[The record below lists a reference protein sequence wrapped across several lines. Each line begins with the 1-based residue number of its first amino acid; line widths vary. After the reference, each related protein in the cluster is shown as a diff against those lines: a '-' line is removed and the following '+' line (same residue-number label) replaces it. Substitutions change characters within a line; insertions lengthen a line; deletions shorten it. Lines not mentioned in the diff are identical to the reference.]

1 MGQFRLKKIRVYSIF
16 SKSKEYEIN
25 LQIEQKTQMKK
36 ILLIVLLSVRGFSQE
51 KAPQTTPIK
60 PTPVEFIFG
69 HKRIQG
75 QSIIIKNFS
84 KSKFGIFSLT
94 TLAGDY
100 KNVDKTNNELF
111 SNFQLNYDIYK
122 GIKLTSGATFSSAKG
137 FAPIAGLEYVFVN
150 KKFTIVFNPT
160 IELNKSSALA
170 NFGQVEYAPKNDKLN
185 PYFRLQ
191 GLYIQSLADQHHVR
205 SSIVSRAG
213 ISKKSFSTGLGF
225 NQDFYG
231 QTKISKS
238 NFGVFFQYKFI

>member
-1 MGQFRLKKIRVYSIF
+1 
-16 SKSKEYEIN
+16 
-25 LQIEQKTQMKK
+25 MKK
-36 ILLIVLLSVRGFSQE
+36 LVFFVLISLKSLAQE
-51 KAPQTTPIK
+51 PSPAPIK

-75 QSIIIKNFS
+75 QTIIIKNFS

-111 SNFQLNYDIYK
+111 SNIQLNYDVYK
-122 GIKLTSGATFSSAKG
+122 GLKVTSGATFSSAKG

-150 KKFTIVFNPT
+150 KNFTVVINPT
-160 IELNKSSALA
+160 INLTKESSLA
-170 NFGQVEYAPKNDKLN
+170 NFAQVEFAPKTTKLS
-185 PYFRLQ
+185 PYVRLQ
-191 GLYIQSLADQHHVR
+191 GLYVQSFEENKHER
-205 SSIVSRAG
+205 SSVVLRLG
-213 ISKKSFSTGLGF
+213 ISKKAFSTGLGL

-231 QTKISKS
+231 PTKISKS

>member
-1 MGQFRLKKIRVYSIF
+1 
-16 SKSKEYEIN
+16 
-25 LQIEQKTQMKK
+25 MKK
-36 ILLIVLLSVRGFSQE
+36 LVFLVFISLKSLSQE
-51 KAPQTTPIK
+51 PSPAPIK

-75 QSIIIKNFS
+75 QTIIIKNFS

-111 SNFQLNYDIYK
+111 SNIQLNYDVYK
-122 GIKLTSGATFSSAKG
+122 GLKVTSGATFSSAKG

-150 KKFTIVFNPT
+150 KNFTIVINPT
-160 IELNKSSALA
+160 VNLTKESSLA
-170 NFGQVEYAPKNDKLN
+170 NFAQVEFAPKTTKLS
-185 PYFRLQ
+185 PYARFQ
-191 GLYIQSLADQHHVR
+191 GLYVLGFEEHKHER
-205 SSIVSRAG
+205 SSVVLRLG
-213 ISKKSFSTGLGF
+213 ISKKAFSTGLGI

-231 QTKISKS
+231 PTKISKS

>member
-1 MGQFRLKKIRVYSIF
+1 
-16 SKSKEYEIN
+16 
-25 LQIEQKTQMKK
+25 MKK
-36 ILLIVLLSVRGFSQE
+36 LVFFVFISLKSLSQE
-51 KAPQTTPIK
+51 PSPAPIK

-75 QSIIIKNFS
+75 QTIIIKNFS

-111 SNFQLNYDIYK
+111 SNIQLNYDVYK
-122 GIKLTSGATFSSAKG
+122 GLKVTSGATFSSAKG

-150 KKFTIVFNPT
+150 KNFTVVINPT
-160 IELNKSSALA
+160 INLTKESALA
-170 NFGQVEYAPKNDKLN
+170 NFAQVEFAPKTTKLS
-185 PYFRLQ
+185 PYVRFQ
-191 GLYIQSLADQHHVR
+191 GLYVQSFEENKHER
-205 SSIVSRAG
+205 SSVVLRLG
-213 ISKKSFSTGLGF
+213 ISKKGFSTGLGF

-231 QTKISKS
+231 PTKISKS